1 MHSSAFQNVYRQ
13 KNQKCNKLIWI
24 PPNNYRC
31 IISNVLILISRQI
44 CVGVSYKHFVR
55 FVFIF
60 WIKYRINI
68 NWNENKAEIISI
80 ASQWL
85 CSRNSVWAIKWMLF
99 IFRTHCF
106 WTLFLSRIIMFMRF
120 SPEKKNNTTKKCNNF
135 CATNCLCKRN
145 HSVTQIN
152 SIVWWKCSCYRKLN
166 IYNNKK

>member
-1 MHSSAFQNVYRQ
+1 MHGLPENIFVEMREPFFFLSPKAISGEWKTLNRTLGRFEIAANYNISHHWLALLSEISKYLDFISSHRMHSSAFQNVYRQ

-85 CSRNSVWAIKWMLF
+85 CSS
-99 IFRTHCF
+99 
-106 WTLFLSRIIMFMRF
+106 
-120 SPEKKNNTTKKCNNF
+120 
-135 CATNCLCKRN
+135 
-145 HSVTQIN
+145 
-152 SIVWWKCSCYRKLN
+152 
-166 IYNNKK
+166 